1 MGFFHPPLLNL
12 AKHPKGNDN
21 TRISIRATYGVNGK
35 LKLVCSKRLMVEKAR
50 SRNMPFSQKP
60 TCQPRVLY
68 STLMIK
74 MFKTPMING

>member
-12 AKHPKGNDN
+12 AKHPKGKGN
-21 TRISIRATYGVNGK
+21 TSTSIKAMYGVNGK
-35 LKLVCSKRLMVEKAR
+35 LKFVCSRRLMVEKAR
-50 SRNMPFSQKP
+50 SKKMPFSQKP

-68 STLMIK
+68 NMLMIK